1 MTQTGPLLHIEHI
14 SKAFPGVVALVDAH
28 LLINH
33 GEVHALIGQNG
44 AGKSTLIKI
53 LTGAYRR
60 DSGNILLDGQSIDFQ
75 SPQQAQNNGISTI
88 YQEVNLVPFRSVAEN
103 VFMGREPRRFGFL
116 DWRRMHKETDALLS
130 RLGIS
135 IDVTKPLMTYNI
147 AIQQMVAIARA
158 ISFKSKLVV
167 MDEPTS
173 SLNENEVATLFTI
186 IRQLKAEG
194 VSVIFVGHRLD
205 EIYAICDRV
214 TIMRDGRTVDER
226 ELRSIGKVELVAK
239 MLGKELGDVRR
250 SGQTGFNASE
260 HHASEN
266 ILLEAEGL
274 RRGRVLQGAT
284 VEVHSG
290 EIVGLAGLLG
300 SGRTEV
306 ARSIFAADPIEAGEV
321 RIDGQLTHFHS
332 PADAIRAGI
341 GLCSEDRKAEGI
353 IPYLSV
359 RENFTLAALPVLSRN
374 GIVSREKQQQIVNTF
389 IQRLGIKT
397 SNPDQKIRE
406 LSGGNQQKVLLAR
419 WLCLNPKLLIL
430 DEPTRGIDVGAKAE
444 IQLLIDELAEKGL
457 GVLMISSELE
467 ELTEGSDRVVVLR
480 DGQTVATLLHDE
492 ISQDA
497 IMNAMAHGDDTD
509 EKTMS
514 ETHTEEHLPLPHTS
528 LTVPTSTSTDTMN
541 ATNEEAQHG
550 KS

>member
-1 MTQTGPLLHIEHI
+1 MEHI

-28 LLINH
+28 FFVNRS
-33 GEVHALIGQNG
+33 EVHALIGQNG

-53 LTGAYRR
+53 LTGVYRR
-60 DSGNILLDGQSIDFQ
+60 DSGNILLDGQTIDFQ

-116 DWRRMHKETDALLS
+116 DWRRMHKETDALLG
-130 RLGIS
+130 RLGLS

-214 TIMRDGRTVDER
+214 TIMRDGRTVDDR
-226 ELRSIGKVELVAK
+226 ELRTIGKVELVAK

-250 SGQTGFNASE
+250 SGQTGFNASK
-260 HHASEN
+260 HHTDEK

-284 VEVHSG
+284 VEVHAG

-321 RIDGQLTHFHS
+321 RIDGQQTHFHS
-332 PADAIRAGI
+332 PADAIHAGI

-359 RENFTLAALPVLSRN
+359 RENLTLAALPILSRN
-374 GIVSREKQQQIVNTF
+374 GIVSREKQQQIVDTF

-397 SNPDQKIRE
+397 SGPDQKIRE

-430 DEPTRGIDVGAKAE
+430 DEPTRGIDIGAKAE
-444 IQLLIDELAEKGL
+444 IQRLIDELAEKGL

-480 DGQTVATLLHDE
+480 DGQTVATLAHSE
-492 ISQDA
+492 ISQDT
-497 IMNAMAHGDDTD
+497 IMTAMAHGDDIGEPTA
-509 EKTMS
+509 S
-514 ETHTEEHLPLPHTS
+514 ETHPVEHLHSPDDTPRI
-528 LTVPTSTSTDTMN
+528 VPTSTATDTAYSTD
-541 ATNEEAQHG
+541 EEVQHG
-550 KS
+550 KP